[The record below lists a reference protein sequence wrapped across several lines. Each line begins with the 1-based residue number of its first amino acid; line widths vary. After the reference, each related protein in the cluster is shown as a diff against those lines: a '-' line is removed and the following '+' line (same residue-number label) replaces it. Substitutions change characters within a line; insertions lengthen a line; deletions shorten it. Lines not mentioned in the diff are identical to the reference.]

1 MKKFIIKLALVALTM
16 VAPASANAQSFLDGL
31 KSVVT
36 SMTGSEETTNALA
49 NIAGNILGTSKVKES
64 SLIGTWKYSQPS
76 IVFESDDVLGQ
87 LGGSVASSKVQSKLK
102 TGLEK
107 AGLQKGK
114 MTITFN
120 KDKTFSIKVGS
131 KTQQGTY
138 AVKDNNLTLTFKYS
152 GRSITMNVKQSLG
165 QLQIAM
171 KADKML
177 QLVTAVAT
185 KASAYSNQMSL
196 VSALLGKYKGM
207 YLGME
212 FTK

>member
-36 SMTGSEETTNALA
+36 SVTGSEETTNALA

-64 SLIGTWKYSQPS
+64 SLIGTWKYSQPN

-120 KDKTFSIKVGS
+120 KDKTFAIKVGS

>member
-1 MKKFIIKLALVALTM
+1 MKKFIIKLALVALVM

-36 SMTGSEETTNALA
+36 GVTGSEDTTNALT
-49 NIAGNILGTSKVKES
+49 NIVGNLLGTSVVKES
-64 SLIGTWKYSQPS
+64 SLVGTWKYSQPS
-76 IVFESDDVLGQ
+76 IVFESDDVLSN

-107 AGLQKGK
+107 AGLKKGK
-114 MTITFN
+114 VTITFN
-120 KDKTFSIKVGS
+120 KDKTFAIKVGS
-131 KTQQGTY
+131 KTQEGTY
-138 AVKDNNLTLTFKYS
+138 AVEGNNLTLTFKYS
-152 GRSITMNVKQSLG
+152 GRAITMNVKQSLG

-177 QLVTAVAT
+177 QLVSLVAT
-185 KASAYSNQMSL
+185 KASAYSSQMSL
-196 VSALLGKYKGM
+196 VSSLLGSYKGM